1 MLPRRVVA
9 PLALLLTL
17 AGVGLADLRVAP
29 PAGAQSQVEFDPEV
43 VHAREQAQKA
53 QLDAHNAANQ
63 LTAAQ
68 NEQGAVQSKIA
79 DTQHQIADLTTQRAA
94 LQAQREELLVHVRA
108 RARVLYVGAGG
119 NVSGLVDLFTK
130 RPAELLRRQKLGDVA
145 AQTDQKAINQL
156 VAADEQLGGVQ
167 KNLRQEQASLE
178 AQKSR
183 LDGVLAD
190 LASRQRDL
198 DQKVA
203 VANQLLAKARELG
216 AYRVQGEL
224 ITGRAG
230 LTAAEIG
237 GWFRTRGYRP
247 QLSGITIEQL
257 AQIFID
263 EGNAENVRGDV
274 AFAQSVIETGG
285 FSSAPANNY
294 SGIGWCDS
302 CATGNTFPT
311 PRDGVRGQIQLLL
324 NYADPYSRAAKL
336 HNPVSPHIW
345 GSDPTVAARRYD
357 TFFAKG
363 WAPTWTDMG
372 NGNWA
377 TDPGY
382 SKKVLGIWNSMKSYA
397 LSG

>member
-9 PLALLLTL
+9 PLALLL
-17 AGVGLADLRVAP
+17 AIAAVGLTDLRASP
-29 PAGAQSQVEFDPEV
+29 PAAAQGQVEFDPEV

-63 LTAAQ
+63 LNGAQ
-68 NEQGAVQSKIA
+68 NEQRAVQDKIA
-79 DTQHQIADLTTQRAA
+79 DTQAQIADLTSQRAV
-94 LQAQREELLVHVRA
+94 LKEQREQLLVHVRA

-130 RPAELLRRQKLGDVA
+130 RPSRLVRRQKLGDVA
-145 AQTDQKAINQL
+145 AETDHKAINAL
-156 VAADEQLGGVQ
+156 VAADDQLSGVQ
-167 KNLRQEQASLE
+167 RDLRQQQDSLE

-183 LDGVLAD
+183 LDGVLAG

-216 AYRVQGEL
+216 AYRVAGEL
-224 ITGRAG
+224 ITGKAT
-230 LTAAEIG
+230 LTAAEIA

-247 QLSGITIEQL
+247 QLGGVTIEQL

-263 EGNAENVRGDV
+263 EGNVESVRGDV
-274 AFAQSVIETGG
+274 AFAQSIVETGG
-285 FSSAPANNY
+285 FSSSPANNY

-345 GSDPTVAARRYD
+345 GADPVNAARRYD

-363 WAPTWTDMG
+363 WAPTWSDMG

-382 SKKVLGIWNSMKSYA
+382 SKKVLNVWASMRAYA